1 MSLRPLLICSCLWAL
16 FLHLIR
22 RSLWPEGRE
31 SLRALSI
38 VVGMLS
44 AISITAPRIVS
55 PAPWG
60 IFLVVLQS
68 CDELR
73 WLCEGAV
80 NTVTYLLQSVSLS
93 WPHPINQV
101 LPPLCLAQILSVAP
115 WEVPGPC
122 GQGSLFTLCWGLFP
136 GHALP
141 CRYHSPVGAPP
152 KAKVF
157 VNECGCPWKA
167 ALMKDAGRHVLT
179 IWATIFGYLVNI
191 FISFLKN
198 ENTHRK

>member
-73 WLCEGAV
+73 WLCERA
-80 NTVTYLLQSVSLS
+80 VTYLFQSVSLS
-93 WPHPINQV
+93 WSYPINQV
-101 LPPLCLAQILSVAP
+101 LPPLCLSQTLSVPPPLGSSWA
-115 WEVPGPC
+115 C
-122 GQGSLFTLCWGLFP
+122 GQGSLFTLCWGLIP

-167 ALMKDAGRHVLT
+167 AHMKDAGRHALT
-179 IWATIFGYLVNI
+179 I
-191 FISFLKN
+191 
-198 ENTHRK
+198 